1 MAAAANAAPVPA
13 SSVGDDP
20 AQGSDQPPPDAVVQ
34 EAPEVEAGLDRIY
47 EEACSDIWK
56 VVQTTAH
63 ARSATLQQAGF
74 ERGEGA

>member
-1 MAAAANAAPVPA
+1 MAAAAVAAPVPA

-47 EEACSDIWK
+47 EEGLQRHLESCANHSTCSQCH
-56 VVQTTAH
+56 VA
-63 ARSATLQQAGF
+63 AG
-74 ERGEGA
+74 RL